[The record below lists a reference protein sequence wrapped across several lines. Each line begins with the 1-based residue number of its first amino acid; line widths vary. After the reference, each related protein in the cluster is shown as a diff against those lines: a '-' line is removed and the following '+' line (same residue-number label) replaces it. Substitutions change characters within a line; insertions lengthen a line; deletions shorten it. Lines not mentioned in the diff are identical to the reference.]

1 MRILLVED
9 NKPLA
14 DWLCRALHKDQY
26 SVDWLDDGVAADHVL
41 RDEHYDL
48 VILDLALPRMGGT
61 EVLRRLRARGDGTP
75 VLVLTANNSM
85 DSRISQLNLGADD
98 YMAKPFDLEELEA
111 RIRALLRRASRIAD
125 PVVACGRLRYDSN
138 EREFEV
144 DGQALLLTPRE
155 RAVLEMLAMKNGA
168 TVTKAALSQG
178 LSTIDAAVSADAV
191 EIYVHRLRKKLE
203 GSEATI
209 VTLRGL
215 GYVLRPT
222 HRDP

>member
-14 DWLCRALHKDQY
+14 DWLRRALQKEQY
-26 SVDWLDDGVAADHVL
+26 SVDWLDDGAKADYLLH
-41 RDEHYDL
+41 DERYDL
-48 VILDLALPRMGGT
+48 VILDLALPRMSGT
-61 EVLRRLRARGDGTP
+61 EVLRRLRARLDGTP

-85 DSRISQLNLGADD
+85 DSLVSQLNLGADD
-98 YMAKPFDLEELEA
+98 YLAKPFELEELEA
-111 RIRALLRRASRIAD
+111 RIRALLRRSSRIAD
-125 PVVACGRLRYDSN
+125 PVITCGNLRFDSN
-138 EREFEV
+138 TREFEINERPLV
-144 DGQALLLTPRE
+144 LAPRE
-155 RAVLEMLAMKNGA
+155 RAVLEMLMMKRGA
-168 TVTKAALSQG
+168 TVTKPNLSQG

-215 GYVLRPT
+215 GYVLKPR
-222 HRDP
+222 HRDA